1 MSLEFKFLNENA
13 RLPMRATP
21 DDAGLDL
28 YAADAFVIPV
38 GGRRLVPTGLSVNIP
53 RGYYGRIAPR
63 SGLAW
68 KDGIDVAAG
77 VIDVGYRGELK
88 VLLVNNGKVDFCV
101 TMGLRVA
108 QLIVEACAILKP
120 VAVMSFTGAS
130 ADRGGG
136 FGSTGLL

>member
-1 MSLEFKFLNENA
+1 MSLEFKLLNENA
-13 RLPMRATP
+13 RLPTRATP

-28 YAADAFVIPV
+28 YATDAFVIPV
-38 GGRRLVPTGLSVNIP
+38 GERRLVSTGLSVKIP

-88 VLLVNNGKVDFCV
+88 VVLVNNGKVDFYV

-108 QLIVEACAILKP
+108 QLIVEACAILTP
-120 VAVMSFTGAS
+120 VAVTSFTDAS